1 MKQYIYILLLLLL
14 LLYFFLVQ
22 FLGLTG
28 EAEFVLRLGLAS
40 GEVELAPEGQPALLS
55 YVYPVRSWQ
64 TTCRNSGRM
73 RH

>member
-1 MKQYIYILLLLLL
+1 MKQYIYI
-14 LLYFFLVQ
+14 YFIIIIIIFFLVQ

-40 GEVELAPEGQPALLS
+40 GEVELASEGQPALLS